1 MILDVMI
8 DNGETFYGT
17 LRIMGGVLETPF
29 ESANERLA
37 RELFAKYPSLKGRHD
52 IVIMD

>member
-17 LRIMGGVLETPF
+17 LRIMGVLETPF

-37 RELFAKYPSLKGRHD
+37 RELFTKYPSLKGRHD